1 MLVHK
6 VSQASASRAPHDSE
20 KSFSSADNTG
30 LRFPRLLKSP
40 KPSLLFLLSFSS
52 LKKFAIFVE
61 LKVGIFKF
69 SLFTRLP
76 GSHSF
81 QEVYNATLTRLL
93 APGNVSSCVDDAGTS
108 KIPGQVVTASLK
120 IYVAM
125 IIPACEFFDDLR
137 RAPNVSLTPQPTSR
151 RVSRSRKFK
160 GTADWCETEPLCCTF
175 PFLINRMGWC
185 GHVRGIGLF

>member
-6 VSQASASRAPHDSE
+6 LSRASRLRAPHDSE
-20 KSFSSADNTG
+20 KSFSSADNTR

-40 KPSLLFLLSFSS
+40 KPSLLFFFVIFVI
-52 LKKFAIFVE
+52 KEFAISVD
-61 LKVGIFKF
+61 LKVGNFNF
-69 SLFTRLP
+69 SPFTRLP

-93 APGNVSSCVDDAGTS
+93 APGNFGSCVDDAGTS
-108 KIPGQVVTASLK
+108 KILGQVVTASLK
-120 IYVAM
+120 ICVAM
-125 IIPACEFFDDLR
+125 MIPGCEYFDDLR

-160 GTADWCETEPLCCTF
+160 GTTDWCEPETLRCTL

-185 GHVRGIGLF
+185 GHVCGIGLF